1 MTRSSKPGKQR
12 LEQRDASMHI
22 RRKRMRARLI
32 SDDPE
37 LQNIRRVTVRVGDE
51 VEVIRGDFGHPNSAK
66 SDTRGKRLGQS
77 RGRTG
82 VSGKIAMVDST
93 SGMIFIDGVTS
104 TTSDGKEEAVPIH
117 PSNVIVTKLFEGD
130 TLRLKR
136 LIERTGG
143 VEE

>member
-1 MTRSSKPGKQR
+1 
-12 LEQRDASMHI
+12 MHI

-77 RGRTG
+77 RGRSG
-82 VSGKIAMVDST
+82 VSGKIAKVDST

-104 TTSDGKEEAVPIH
+104 TTADGKEEAVPIH

-136 LIERTGG
+136 LLERTGG
-143 VEE
+143 VVE

>member
-1 MTRSSKPGKQR
+1 
-12 LEQRDASMHI
+12 
-22 RRKRMRARLI
+22 MRARLI

-77 RGRTG
+77 RGRSG

-136 LIERTGG
+136 LLERTGG

>member
-1 MTRSSKPGKQR
+1 
-12 LEQRDASMHI
+12 
-22 RRKRMRARLI
+22 MRARLI

-37 LQNIRRVTVRVGDE
+37 LQTIRRVTVRVGDE

-77 RGRTG
+77 RGRAG
-82 VSGKIAMVDST
+82 VSGKIAKVDT
-93 SGMIFIDGVTS
+93 NSGMIFIDGVTI
-104 TTSDGKEEAVPIH
+104 TTSDGKEEAIPIH

-136 LIERTGG
+136 LLERTGG
-143 VEE
+143 EME